1 MTTGIEAQKQSQR
14 FEKKRALIVGAAT
27 AIMNAHGVK
36 GMTLSKVGQ
45 AIDLNTTSVTYYFK
59 RKELLA
65 EAILEDAIERY
76 LALVDA
82 AADEQDAE
90 ARIRRLVWDCLS
102 LFAAIRSEEAPPIAN
117 LSHLLALD
125 EPTRSSLLKRYL
137 HLFRNLRALIWGDPQ
152 ADKSLV
158 TARTQVL
165 MENLFWSQAWL
176 PRYSLGDF
184 ERVAG
189 RLVEVLTGGVAA
201 YGATY
206 TPQILTLDQPSN
218 LADKSAMNEAFLRS
232 ATIIMNERGYRG
244 ASVERITRELSVT
257 KGSFYHHLSS
267 KDDLVLAC
275 FDLSYTRVS
284 LAQRAAQQAGGSYL
298 QRLTAAIS
306 TLLHIQ
312 FYGEAPLL
320 RTTALSALPWPL
332 RGEAIERSNRMAR
345 RFAGMLIDGITE
357 GSVRPIDP
365 LIASQSIMAALNTA
379 FEMRRWAAAQPPEKA
394 IGTYGSI
401 VMRGILPQTD

>member
-1 MTTGIEAQKQSQR
+1 MDAQTDMRKPSRR
-14 FEKKRALIVGAAT
+14 FERKRQLVIGAAT
-27 AIMNAHGVK
+27 SIMNAQGIK

-65 EAILEDAIERY
+65 EAILEDAIARY
-76 LALVDA
+76 LDIVA
-82 AADEQDAE
+82 AASQGATAKE
-90 ARIRRLVWDCLS
+90 RIRRLVWDCLS
-102 LFAAIRSEEAPPIAN
+102 LFAAIRSDDEPPIAN
-117 LSHLLALD
+117 LSHLQALE
-125 EPTRSSLLKRYL
+125 EPVRSRLLERYL
-137 HLFRNLRALIWGDPQ
+137 HLFRNLRQLIWSDPET
-152 ADKSLV
+152 DKSLA

-189 RLVEVLTGGVAA
+189 RLTEVLTEGVASH
-201 YGATY
+201 GASWQ
-206 TPQILTLDQPSN
+206 PEQLPLDQPSN
-218 LADKSAMNEAFLRS
+218 LAEKSVMNEAFLRS
-232 ATIIMNERGYRG
+232 ATVIMNQRGYRG
-244 ASVERITRELSVT
+244 ASVERIAGELSVT

-267 KDDLVLAC
+267 KDDLVMAC
-275 FDLSYTRVS
+275 FDLSYARVS
-284 LAQRAAQQAGGSYL
+284 LAQRAAQKAGGSYL
-298 QRLTAAIS
+298 QQLAAAVS

-320 RTTALSALPWPL
+320 RSTALSALPWPL

-357 GSVRPIDP
+357 GSIKPVDP
-365 LIASQSIMAALNTA
+365 LIAAQTIMAALNTA
-379 FEMRRWAAAQPPEKA
+379 YEMRGWASDQPPEKA
-394 IGTYGSI
+394 VETYGSI
-401 VMRGILPQTD
+401 VMQGILPASA